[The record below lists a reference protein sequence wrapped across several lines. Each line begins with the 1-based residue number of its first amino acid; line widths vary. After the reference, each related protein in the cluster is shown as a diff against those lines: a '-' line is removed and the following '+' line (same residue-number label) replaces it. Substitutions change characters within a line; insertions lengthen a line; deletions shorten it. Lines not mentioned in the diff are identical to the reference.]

1 MKSERKNN
9 IFATVSKVPQI
20 EFQARLP
27 VAGAAKNKKE
37 TGLSVVG
44 KLFPPG
50 KR

>member
-9 IFATVSKVPQI
+9 ILAIVSKFPQI
-20 EFQARLP
+20 EFQARLA
-27 VAGAAKNKKE
+27 VAGAAKNKKK

>member
-9 IFATVSKVPQI
+9 IFATASKVPQI
-20 EFQARLP
+20 EFQARLAM
-27 VAGAAKNKKE
+27 AGAATNKKKI
-37 TGLSVVG
+37 GLNLAG